1 MENGNKPKQYSKT
14 SLLTVDGEALTS
26 ARFARQLSLGDVAA
40 KLDGCNASSVS
51 RWEQGKLNPS
61 VERIFKLVDLFG
73 TNDFVRL
80 NGKAVLTSE
89 EIEVV
94 RKLREG

>member
-1 MENGNKPKQYSKT
+1 MATKKHQYSST
-14 SLLTVDGEALTS
+14 YLLTVDGASLTR
-26 ARFARQLSLGDVAA
+26 ARLAKGFGVADVVKELGDGMN
-40 KLDGCNASSVS
+40 KSTVS
-51 RWEQGKLNPS
+51 RWETGMLQPS
-61 VERIFKLVDLFG
+61 PQRLFALVDLFG
-73 TNDFVRL
+73 ANDFVRL

>member
-1 MENGNKPKQYSKT
+1 MKIKAPSSRQ
-14 SLLTVDGEALTS
+14 SLLTVDGAVLS
-26 ARFARQLSLGDVAA
+26 DARIAAQMSVLEVAA
-40 KLDGCNASSVS
+40 KLDGCNQSSVS

-61 VERIFKLVDLFG
+61 VERIFKLIDLFG

>member
-1 MENGNKPKQYSKT
+1 M
-14 SLLTVDGEALTS
+14 
-26 ARFARQLSLGDVAA
+26 SLGEVVRN
-40 KLDGCNASSVS
+40 LGDGVKQSSVEPMGT
-51 RWEQGKLNPS
+51 RNAEPIPKRL
-61 VERIFKLVDLFG
+61 FALVDLFG

>member
-1 MENGNKPKQYSKT
+1 MKT
-14 SLLTVDGEALTS
+14 PRRDESLLTVDGATLTA
-26 ARFARQLSLGDVAA
+26 ARVAKRLGQDEVARHVGKDKATI
-40 KLDGCNASSVS
+40 S
-51 RWEQGKLNPS
+51 RWEQGLTRPS
-61 VERIFKLVDLFG
+61 QDKVFELVELLG
-73 TNDFVRL
+73 TNSFVRL